1 MAEHVVALQV
11 LERGDA
17 ARALDRLRGVLEDA
31 EVGEPDAT
39 GIVEVTVEADDFDDA
54 LTQVWNAIAAAGAD
68 DELAFAE
75 HPGHRPPEAGGPMP
89 EHWRERTADG

>member
-11 LERGDA
+11 IGRGDPS
-17 ARALDRLRGVLEDA
+17 RALDAVGAALEDA

-39 GIVEVTVEADDFDDA
+39 GIVEVEVEAGDVEDA

-75 HPGHRPPEAGGPMP
+75 HPDIP
-89 EHWRERTADG
+89 EHWRERTA

>member
-11 LERGDA
+11 LERGGV
-17 ARALDRLRGVLEDA
+17 ARALDGLRDVLEDA

-39 GIVEVTVEADDFDDA
+39 GIVEVTVEADDFEGA
-54 LTQVWNAIAAAGAD
+54 LTAVWNAIAAAGAD

-75 HPGHRPPEAGGPMP
+75 HPDLP
-89 EHWRERTADG
+89 EHWRERTSGA

>member
-11 LERGDA
+11 IGRGDPS
-17 ARALDRLRGVLEDA
+17 RALDAVGAALEDA

-39 GIVEVTVEADDFDDA
+39 GIVEVEVEAGDVEDA

-75 HPGHRPPEAGGPMP
+75 HPDLP
-89 EHWRERTADG
+89 EHWRERAAGA

>member
-11 LERGDA
+11 LGRGDA
-17 ARALDRLRGVLEDA
+17 AGALDGLRGALEDA
-31 EVGEPDAT
+31 EVGEADAT
-39 GIVEVTVEADDFDDA
+39 GIVEVTVEAGDVEDA

-75 HPGHRPPEAGGPMP
+75 HPDLP
-89 EHWRERTADG
+89 EHWRERAAGA

>member
-11 LERGDA
+11 LERGDSG
-17 ARALDRLRGVLEDA
+17 RALGGLRGVLDDA

-39 GIVEVTVEADDFDDA
+39 GIVEVTVEADDFEGA
-54 LTQVWNAIAAAGAD
+54 LTQVWNGIAAAGAD

-75 HPGHRPPEAGGPMP
+75 HPDLP
-89 EHWRERTADG
+89 EHRRERTAEP

>member
-11 LERGDA
+11 IGRGDPS
-17 ARALDRLRGVLEDA
+17 RALDAVRAALDDA
-31 EVGEPDAT
+31 EVGEADAT
-39 GIVEVTVEADDFDDA
+39 GIVEVTVEAGDVEDA

-75 HPGHRPPEAGGPMP
+75 HPDLP
-89 EHWRERTADG
+89 EHWRERAAGA